1 MRRGEALRCWQA
13 DIVTPSVTPRVAAGC
28 SGDFPS
34 PSPPAEK
41 ATDSHEDRP
50 QLSVAVRALRPRT
63 LHRTENVSSVLKR
76 GVNVCQQFVNEVL
89 ALLVTELVRN
99 FGCEDAT
106 PIQRD
111 SNASLLGRVQA
122 VKFIRH

>member
-41 ATDSHEDRP
+41 TTDSHEDRP

-63 LHRTENVSSVLKR
+63 LHGTENISSVLKR
-76 GVNVCQQFVNEVL
+76 GVNVCQRQLVNEVL
-89 ALLVTELVRN
+89 ALLVTEFVRN
-99 FGCEDAT
+99 FGSEDAT
-106 PIQRD
+106 PNQRAFD
-111 SNASLLGRVQA
+111 RGLLDH
-122 VKFIRH
+122 I